1 MSNKIG
7 KIVELLIDWDNLEF
21 DDLGV
26 DIMSLVDKPAIGI
39 KWQAFA
45 AQQFVDPKAGESEAD
60 YVSRCIPVLKE
71 EGFDDDQ
78 AAAICYNSYQGEEF
92 LEDNPCQS
100 GYVAYGT
107 KNKGGRQVPNCIPIE
122 NSEQEFETYNDY
134 PESAKN
140 NAQRALDWAEENGW
154 GSCGTGVG
162 KARANQLAKGE
173 NISEDTIARMASFA
187 RHKKNSDTPYSEG
200 CGKLMWDAWGGTSGI
215 EWAQNKLKKI
225 RGEQSEFRE
234 NPDCPDGHEHQ
245 MPDGSWM
252 CGKSHSYSKEE
263 VDPIIEMASQVDF
276 GEVLD
281 YSTTIEI
288 SQSQANFSD
297 FQDTLKAIIGL
308 DILGKKDPKEEGE
321 VKYRYS
327 GPAAQREFCRAMMRL
342 NKVYTLQ
349 EVRRMSGLNPGFG
362 PRGAS
367 TYDIFKYKGGPNC
380 QHYWEQVRVFRDG
393 RRTVVVSEGKASGL
407 AGEAPERMPNN
418 GYLMSKWN
426 FSDDDQMIITG
437 PAMTPNT
444 LIPRKDE
451 KGNVFHVYFTED
463 TIKKISKKFFEYN
476 KLHNT
481 DVNHDND
488 VTTDN
493 TLLESWIVEDPE
505 MDKSKKY
512 GFDVPAGSWMVSYK
526 INDKETWQKIKDG
539 ELNGFSIA
547 GNFIERAS
555 KK

>member
-7 KIVELLIDWDNLEF
+7 KIVELLIDWDEMEF

-45 AQQFVDPKAGESEAD
+45 AQQFVDPKAGETEAD
-60 YVSRCIPVLKE
+60 YVGRCIPTLIE
-71 EGFDDDQ
+71 EGFDEDQ

-122 NSEQEFETYNDY
+122 NSQEH
-134 PESAKN
+134 
-140 NAQRALDWAEENGW
+140 
-154 GSCGTGVG
+154 
-162 KARANQLAKGE
+162 
-173 NISEDTIARMASFA
+173 M
-187 RHKKNSDTPYSEG
+187 
-200 CGKLMWDAWGGTSGI
+200 
-215 EWAQNKLKKI
+215 
-225 RGEQSEFRE
+225 
-234 NPDCPDGHEHQ
+234 
-245 MPDGSWM
+245 
-252 CGKSHSYSKEE
+252 E

-276 GEVLD
+276 GETLD
-281 YSTTIEI
+281 YATTIEI
-288 SQSQANFSD
+288 NQSQANFSD
-297 FQDTLKAIIGL
+297 LQDTLKAIIGL
-308 DILGKKDPKEEGE
+308 DILGKKDPKDEGE
-321 VKYRYS
+321 IKYRYS
-327 GPAAQREFCRAMMRL
+327 GPAAQRDFCKAMLRL
-342 NKVYTLQ
+342 NKVYTDK
-349 EVRRMSGLNPGFG
+349 EVRRMAGLNPGFG

-380 QHYWEQVRVFRDG
+380 QHYWEQVRIFKEG
-393 RRTVVVSEGKASGL
+393 RKTVVVTEGKATGL
-407 AGEAPERMPNN
+407 AGEAPEQMPNS